1 MRLVVICDGDAHCID
16 SVQMLV
22 TTTNLSLR
30 RFPTCCGSRANAN
43 PETSSGQR
51 KGKIMKKTLLII
63 VTLVLIL
70 GLLTFLFT
78 TRESKNVQTATSAI
92 SADVPVSVITVR
104 KQNLASSISLVG
116 TINANNDVNVISET
130 QGAVR
135 QVHSS
140 VGNSVAAGTVI
151 VQVEDDIPRS
161 SQATAEINYQKA
173 KRDFERSE
181 TLFQENS
188 ISSSQLDVVRLAMK
202 AAENQ
207 LEIAKRQLQNT
218 SVRSPIAGT
227 VNARYVDVGTMV
239 QPGTT
244 IANIVDIRIL
254 KVKVNVS
261 EREAF
266 QLKPGDVVEVTT
278 DVYPGRK
285 FQAHVDNIALKA
297 DEAHTYPVEI
307 KLANN
312 AAAPLKAGMFC
323 RIAFTSAR
331 ATEAIAIPRMSLVG
345 SVRNAA
351 VFVVRG
357 SIACFQPIVVGKQT
371 NEYLEV
377 LNGLREG
384 DTVVTSGQNN
394 LADSARVVIVGNN

>member
-1 MRLVVICDGDAHCID
+1 
-16 SVQMLV
+16 
-22 TTTNLSLR
+22 
-30 RFPTCCGSRANAN
+30 
-43 PETSSGQR
+43 
-51 KGKIMKKTLLII
+51 MKKVSLII
-63 VTLVLIL
+63 VVVMLLVGTLV
-70 GLLTFLFT
+70 FLFSS
-78 TRESKNVQTATSAI
+78 RQNENGQSSTSTI
-92 SADVPVSVITVR
+92 SADVPVSVVTAR

-135 QVHSS
+135 QVFSS
-140 VGNSVAAGTVI
+140 VGKSVAPGTVL
-151 VQVEDDIPRS
+151 VQVEDDIPKS
-161 SQATAEINYQKA
+161 SLATAEINYQKS

-188 ISSSQLDVVRLAMK
+188 ISSAQLDAVRLAMK

-207 LEIAKRQLQNT
+207 LEIARRQLQNT
-218 SVRSPIAGT
+218 SIRSPIAGT
-227 VNARYVDVGTMV
+227 VNTRFVDVGTMV
-239 QPGTT
+239 QPGTPV
-244 IANIVDIRIL
+244 ANIVDIRTL

-307 KLANN
+307 KLGNS

-323 RIAFTSAR
+323 RIAFTSTR
-331 ATEAIAIPRMSLVG
+331 ATEAMAIPRMSLVG

-357 SIACFQPIVVGKQT
+357 KIALMQPIVVGKQT

-377 LNGLREG
+377 LNGLNEG

-394 LADSARVVIVGNN
+394 LVDSARVVIVGNN